1 MFFPACN
8 PAFQSA
14 VRRKSPVGPRRSA
27 QAGGGTESSGDA
39 PSCAVDL
46 GHRPRPARVD
56 DDRGPARSK
65 VLGEQPSIEERD
77 VQSRPP
83 GPSVADR
90 LWRVCR
96 PSLPLHSRGCVLPVH
111 AGTQKSAEPHLT
123 RIQPLRPPAPTMDLG
138 SCRGLSIGPLRCGPP
153 SALSVTG
160 PSGLACLGI
169 RELPES
175 QLPVPLRSSVIL
187 GLHIAAQI
195 TTGGRIRAKKKK
207 NAAKRRIEATRG
219 RRREKVRGR
228 GGGR

>member
-1 MFFPACN
+1 VFFPACN

-138 SCRGLSIGPLRCGPP
+138 SCRGLSIGPPRCGPP

-175 QLPVPLRSSVIL
+175 KLPVPLRSSVIL
-187 GLHIAAQI
+187 GLHRAAQI

-207 NAAKRRIEATRG
+207 NAAKRRIESTRG

>member
-1 MFFPACN
+1 M
-8 PAFQSA
+8 
-14 VRRKSPVGPRRSA
+14 
-27 QAGGGTESSGDA
+27 SGDA

-138 SCRGLSIGPLRCGPP
+138 SCRGLSIGPPRCGPP

-175 QLPVPLRSSVIL
+175 KLPVPLRSSVIL
-187 GLHIAAQI
+187 GLHRAAQI

>member
-1 MFFPACN
+1 M
-8 PAFQSA
+8 
-14 VRRKSPVGPRRSA
+14 GPRRSA

-138 SCRGLSIGPLRCGPP
+138 SCRGLSIGPPRCGPP

-175 QLPVPLRSSVIL
+175 KLPVPLRSSVIL